1 MHAPVSTSLTEKF
14 DRWRAGL
21 IDAVSFG
28 FVNTVARRHRLPHDI
43 LPQWKQYAAHWAERT
58 SEEYYALPQNV
69 ELPPWP
75 NAGRWHFRS
84 PVQSEFKDNN
94 VAAFD
99 LFPCKK
105 GWSAPTMILAHGLM
119 SVSDIGYRM
128 WASRLNQR
136 GWNAVFMHLPYHY
149 SRRLRRHLTGE
160 FAVSAHPLRT
170 AEGIR
175 QAVVEV
181 RILLRKLQELGG
193 KTFGGWGTSY
203 GGWIMA
209 QTGCVDPLMQRLIL
223 VEPILNIETAIWE
236 SPASITLRY
245 HMRNS
250 GIQREDLRPHLRL
263 CCPSHQR
270 PHTEGKYVL
279 MLAGEYDRIAP
290 PEQIARL
297 HQQWDGSHYHCFKQ
311 GHVGYTL
318 MPESFRLAQLLWA
331 DDFHDQ

>member
-1 MHAPVSTSLTEKF
+1 MSAFAFPLLETF
-14 DRWRAGL
+14 DRWRANV

-28 FVNTVARRHRLPHDI
+28 FVNTVARRHRLPKDI
-43 LPQWKQYAAHWAERT
+43 LPRWKDYAGHWAQR
-58 SEEYYALPQNV
+58 SAGEYYAIPDHN
-69 ELPPWP
+69 ELPPMPDYGTW
-75 NAGRWHFRS
+75 RFRS
-84 PVQSEFKDNN
+84 PIQSEFEENN
-94 VAAFD
+94 LAAFD

-119 SVSDIGYRM
+119 SVSDIGYRL

-175 QAVVEV
+175 QAVVEARV
-181 RILLRKLQELGG
+181 LMRRLQQLGG
-193 KTFGGWGTSY
+193 TIFGGWGTSY

-209 QTGCVDPLMQRLIL
+209 QTACVDPLLQRLIL

-236 SPASITLRY
+236 SPASITVRS
-245 HMRNS
+245 HMRGH
-250 GIQREDLRPHLRL
+250 GIEREDLRPHLRL
-263 CCPSHQR
+263 CCPSHQQ
-270 PHTEGKYVL
+270 PFTDGKHVL
-279 MLAGEYDRIAP
+279 LIAGEYDQIAP
-290 PEQIARL
+290 PEQIAQL
-297 HQQWDGSHYHCFKQ
+297 HQRWTGSHYHCFKQ

-318 MPESFRLAQLLWA
+318 MPESFRLAQELWA
-331 DDFHDQ
+331 ADFE